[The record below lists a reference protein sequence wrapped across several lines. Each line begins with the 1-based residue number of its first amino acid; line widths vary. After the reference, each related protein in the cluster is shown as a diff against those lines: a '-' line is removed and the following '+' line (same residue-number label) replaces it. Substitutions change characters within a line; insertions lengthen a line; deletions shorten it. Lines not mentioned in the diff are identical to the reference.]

1 MEPIEQ
7 LRQDMT
13 KLLVLLTHAACGAVD
28 ARLLLQSLM
37 VNLEA
42 MTDAGQST
50 PGIETSGHAMLLAA
64 SSATLKQNPGDP
76 DMLALYQELRAR
88 QTH

>member
-13 KLLVLLTHAACGAVD
+13 RLLVLLTHAACGAVD

-37 VNLEA
+37 VNLDA
-42 MTDAGQST
+42 VASAGQST
-50 PGIETSGHAMLLAA
+50 PGIETSGHAMMLAA
-64 SSATLKQNPGDP
+64 SSATLKQNPGDQ
-76 DMLALYQELRAR
+76 DMLELYQALRSR
-88 QTH
+88 QQH